1 MDLKRMFDPQGL
13 NWWTIV
19 SGIGMNFILTGL
31 LFLGAS
37 SLAAS
42 GTGET
47 LYALTMAAGGFL
59 IPLFTAYICG
69 RLSDERYLT
78 YAFYPMIGYLVLTV
92 PGILIAGLFGVLM
105 VAIGVLGAFNG
116 AQLAARRAMKR
127 RREIMQGLDSAASED
142 ADARE

>member
-1 MDLKRMFDPQGL
+1 MDFKRVFDPQGL

-37 SLAAS
+37 SLAAAE
-42 GTGET
+42 TGET
-47 LYALTMAAGGFL
+47 AYALVMAAGGFL
-59 IPLFTAYICG
+59 IPLLTAYICG
-69 RLSDERYLT
+69 RLGDERYLT

-127 RREIMQGLDSAASED
+127 RREMMQGLDSTASGD
-142 ADARE
+142 ADARK